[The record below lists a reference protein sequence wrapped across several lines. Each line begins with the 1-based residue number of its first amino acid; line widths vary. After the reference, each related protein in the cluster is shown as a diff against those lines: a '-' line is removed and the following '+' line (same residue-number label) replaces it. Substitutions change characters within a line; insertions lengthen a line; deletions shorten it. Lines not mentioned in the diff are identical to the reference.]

1 MPLGKPEQIFRRR
14 TGAEV
19 AGSMTGHVF
28 SSEPELIQGGMGV
41 GISSWQLARS
51 VAEAGEN
58 IGRPVLGVVSGIGL
72 ATTMV
77 VRLRN
82 GDSSTRRALEAFPVP
97 EIAQGIIERYW
108 LNTNRSS
115 LSRTPLKPEI
125 LVNGSDERK
134 AEFTRLLIAV
144 NFAEVWLAKQGHSG
158 PVGINYLEKVQLP
171 RLPEIFGAL
180 LGGVDYVLMGAGIPN
195 QVPGVLDGL
204 ADWKEVSYKIHVAG
218 SEKYVLSFDPKA
230 IIPQQYRMP
239 LTRPKFLA
247 IVSHHVLAQALA
259 LKATGEVD
267 GFVVEGPIAGGHNAP
282 ARGKEFS
289 ESGEPVYTE
298 RDKPDL
304 AKIRGLGKPF
314 WLAGGYASPEK
325 LREAKSMGAAGIQV
339 GSAFALCD
347 ESRLR
352 DDIKRELRRK
362 SYSGVIEVMANPVIS
377 PSGYPFQVVRLEGS
391 LSDPEVYGARKRK
404 CRMGY
409 LVEAYRTARGG
420 IGFRC
425 PAEPVKAYVKK
436 GGDVDSTQGRVCICT
451 GLAAAS
457 ADGQLSEAASEPPI
471 VTLGQDHSFI
481 RSMLPSADGSY
492 SSEDVIRSI
501 LSIAPSGRS
510 EGRAT
515 VSTAETGGRVPKST
529 TAE

>member
-1 MPLGKPEQIFRRR
+1 
-14 TGAEV
+14 
-19 AGSMTGHVF
+19 MTDQVF
-28 SSEPELIQGGMGV
+28 SPEPELIQGGMGV
-41 GISSWQLARS
+41 GVSSWQLARS
-51 VAEAGEN
+51 VAETGER

-72 ATTMV
+72 ATIIIL
-77 VRLRN
+77 RLRK
-82 GDSSTRRALEAFPVP
+82 GDSNTRRALEAFPVP

-108 LNTNRSS
+108 LNTDRSS
-115 LSRTPLKPEI
+115 RSRTPPKPEI

-134 AEFTRLLIAV
+134 ADFARLLIVV
-144 NFAEVWLAKQGHSG
+144 NFAEVWLAKQGHSS
-158 PVGINYLEKVQLP
+158 PIGINYLEKVQLP

-195 QVPGVLDGL
+195 QVPGVLDDL
-204 ADWKEVSYKIHVAG
+204 AGWKETSYKIYVAG
-218 SEKYVLSFDPKA
+218 GEKYVLSFDPKT
-230 IIPQQYRMP
+230 IIPEQYRMP

-247 IVSHHVLAQALA
+247 IVSHHALAKALA
-259 LKATGEVD
+259 LKATGDVD

-282 ARGKEFS
+282 ARGKEIS
-289 ESGEPVYTE
+289 ESGEPVYSE

-314 WLAGGYASPEK
+314 WLAGGYASSEK
-325 LREAKSMGAAGIQV
+325 LEEAKSTGAAGIQV

-352 DDIKRELRRK
+352 DDIKRELRRM
-362 SYSGVIEVMANPVIS
+362 SYSGDIKVMANPVIS
-377 PSGYPFQVVRLEGS
+377 PSGFPFQVVRLEGS
-391 LSDPEVYGARKRK
+391 LSDPIVYGARKRS
-404 CRMGY
+404 CSMGY

-436 GGDVDSTQGRVCICT
+436 GGNADSTQGRACICN

-457 ADGQLSEAASEPPI
+457 TDGQPSNAASEPPI

-481 RSMLPSADGSY
+481 RSMLHSADGSY

-501 LSIAPSGRS
+501 LSMAPSGRS
-510 EGRAT
+510 EGRTA
-515 VSTAETGGRVPKST
+515 VSTTG
-529 TAE
+529 A